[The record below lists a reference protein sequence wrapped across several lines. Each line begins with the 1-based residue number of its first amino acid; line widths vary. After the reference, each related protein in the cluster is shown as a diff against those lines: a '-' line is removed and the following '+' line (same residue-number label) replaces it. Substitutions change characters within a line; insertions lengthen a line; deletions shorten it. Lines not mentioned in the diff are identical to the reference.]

1 MKPTK
6 LLGILMAFL
15 CSIAIVGCDDDENQG
30 RKITD
35 YKEYTLTIASK
46 MLPGVVTS
54 CGNSTL
60 TNVYA
65 VKNESQ
71 SEWQP
76 LATSQSLTTNRGT
89 NIKSALVKQ
98 VIWIIGW
105 ANLPGLNT
113 SCWRYY
119 QKSVRIQK
127 TYPKILSRIGLRMN
141 KIVSNLSYE

>member
-35 YKEYTLTIASK
+35 YKEYTLTIASR

-76 LATSQSLTTNRGT
+76 LGYITKFDYEQGYEYQIRISKT
-89 NIKSALVKQ
+89 